1 MDSNQQN
8 NHIPVEGDLLYNDIQ
23 TNYIRSYLNPKIEL
37 NKRFLILTIQCP
49 VSYYHYIYKKE
60 KQRQT
65 MNYGLFSFTKSTME
79 FNS

>member
-65 MNYGLFSFTKSTME
+65 MNYGILLLH
-79 FNS
+79 